1 MDSAFVEPW
10 IVACVVGG
18 VASLAAGHV
27 LALLARNERVL
38 IEAKAKAKRLR
49 REREEEIIE
58 VDEAPEEPSAQA
70 A

>member
-1 MDSAFVEPW
+1 MDGAFVEPW
-10 IVACVVGG
+10 SVACVVGG
-18 VASLAAGHV
+18 IASLAAGHV

-49 REREEEIIE
+49 REREAEIIE
-58 VDEAPEEPSAQA
+58 VDEAPEEPAAQA